1 MTSDLRLSRF
11 EYGFAQFM
19 SVMASAPAKLE
30 EKPKERT
37 HQTRDR
43 SREPHSRSMP
53 FRKYVVRIAKCEV
66 VKLILCS
73 EMGSEMVDIYVG
85 PEEEPFRVHKQ
96 KLCRRIPYFDK
107 MFNGQFKEASENVGR
122 LPEDDPAAFDVLME

>member
-53 FRKYVVRIAKCEV
+53 FRN
-66 VKLILCS
+66 